1 MEKTTEVKSYTI
13 KQLPIELRPR
23 ERLIAAGAA
32 SLSDAEL
39 IAILLGSGRKGHS
52 AVKLAEELLVKTA
65 GLFSL
70 SSLSYF
76 ELSNFDG
83 IGKAKAVQIMAAI
96 ELGKR
101 LAKTKA
107 NISFQASSPQAV
119 AAYLMP
125 QMSHL
130 DREHFRV
137 LLLNSKNQ
145 LIGEENSA
153 KGSLNQT
160 IVHPREL
167 YKTAIKAGAA
177 AVIVAHN
184 HPSGS
189 VEPSAEDIKVTK
201 RLAEAGKIIGIELLD
216 HIIIGHS
223 AYLSFKEKSL
233 LT

>member
-1 MEKTTEVKSYTI
+1 MEKTTEVKNYTI
-13 KQLPIELRPR
+13 KELPVELRPR
-23 ERLIAAGAA
+23 ERLIAFGAA

-39 IAILLGSGRKGHS
+39 LAILLGSGRKGQS

-70 SSLSYF
+70 NSLGYF
-76 ELSNFDG
+76 ELSNFAG
-83 IGKAKAVQIMAAI
+83 IGPAKAGQIMAAI

-107 NISFQASSPQAV
+107 NYSFQANSPQAV

-145 LIGEENSA
+145 LIGEEDSA

-177 AVIVAHN
+177 AIIVAHN

-216 HIIIGHS
+216 HLIIGDS

>member
-107 NISFQASSPQAV
+107 NFGFQASSPQAV